1 MWVSESRGP
10 FLWKQPRVRGIEVL
24 SPKPRCEQPST
35 CFTATFLH
43 DPTTIFESVAIIKV
57 NIIFGGGGLMFSL
70 HKVVVLSYITDFC
83 DHNFRA
89 VSGQLEE
96 EDRRQVLE
104 V

>member
-1 MWVSESRGP
+1 
-10 FLWKQPRVRGIEVL
+10 
-24 SPKPRCEQPST
+24 
-35 CFTATFLH
+35 
-43 DPTTIFESVAIIKV
+43 
-57 NIIFGGGGLMFSL
+57 MFSL